1 MRSSVARS
9 GILDFEKQGYPLSAS
24 VETLD
29 GARLRALLASARD
42 AIICISDAGLITLFN
57 QAAER
62 MFGYSVDEVLGEDVS
77 MLMPAP
83 YSAEHAGYIRRYRE
97 TGEAQA
103 IGRVRDVAA
112 MKRDGT
118 VFPIE
123 LSVSE
128 VMHNGRATYAAII
141 RDVSDR
147 KEMEELL
154 RAEHEFTDSLIDTA
168 HVIVLVLDVDGR
180 ILRYNRHMEEI
191 TGVPFDTAKGKDWFT
206 SFIPAL
212 DRPEIRA
219 LFARAREGLA
229 VLGHVNPIRT
239 AAGELREILWYAT
252 RLLDS
257 GQKVVGVVSIG
268 HDVTE
273 QRIAQ
278 NRLRELE
285 HAARQSDRLADI
297 GAITAKI
304 VHDLGNPLAAL
315 TMQAQLILRRA
326 RRGDF
331 QPADVVA
338 KPVDQMLETLERLQV
353 LVREFTEFARERPL
367 RILPIH
373 VREFLQGVTEMWDAY
388 ADARGVS
395 LRAHCSQDVAEVH
408 ADLEMLRRVL
418 DNVIKNAV
426 DAIDTASGA
435 VEVHASR
442 VDTAHMRISVTDDG
456 CGVPEGLDVFR
467 LFETTKPDGTGIG
480 LAVAKQIVLA
490 HGGEI
495 TYERRVPRGTVFHI
509 DLPIAGPIQI

>member
-1 MRSSVARS
+1 
-9 GILDFEKQGYPLSAS
+9 
-24 VETLD
+24 
-29 GARLRALLASARD
+29 LRAILASAQD
-42 AIICISDAGLITLFN
+42 AIICITEPGLITLFN

-62 MFGYSVDEVLGEDVS
+62 MFGYSVDEVLGKDVS

-83 YSAEHAGYIRRYRE
+83 YSTEHAGYIRRYRE
-97 TGEAQA
+97 TGEARA

-128 VMHNGRATYAAII
+128 VMHNERVTYAAII

-154 RAEHEFTDSLIDTA
+154 RAEHEFADSLIDTA

-180 ILRYNRHMEEI
+180 IVRYNRHMEEI
-191 TGVPFDTAKGKDWFT
+191 TGVPFEETKGKDWFT
-206 SFIPAL
+206 VFIPEQ
-212 DRPEIRA
+212 DRPEIHA
-219 LFARAREGLA
+219 LFARARGGVE

-239 AAGELREILWYAT
+239 ATGELREILWYAT
-252 RLLDS
+252 LLLDRE
-257 GQKVVGVVSIG
+257 QQVAGVVSIG
-268 HDVTE
+268 HDITE

-278 NRLRELE
+278 RRLVELE
-285 HAARQSDRLADI
+285 HGARQSDRLADI

-338 KPVDQMLETLERLQV
+338 KPVDQMLETLERLQI

-367 RILPIH
+367 RIMPIH
-373 VREFLQGVTEMWDAY
+373 VREFLQGVAEMWDAY

-395 LRAHCSQDVAEVH
+395 LRAHCAQDVAEVR
-408 ADLEMLRRVL
+408 ADLEMMRRVL

-426 DAIDTASGA
+426 DAIDSKKG
-435 VEVHASR
+435 EVVIDASR
-442 VDTAHMRISVTDDG
+442 LDAATVRISVSDNG
-456 CGVPEGLDVFR
+456 CGVSEGIDVYR
-467 LFETTKPDGTGIG
+467 LFESTKADGTGIG
-480 LAVAKQIVLA
+480 LAVAKQIAMA

-495 TYERRVPRGTVFHI
+495 SHESRVPRGTVFHI
-509 DLPIAGPIQI
+509 DIPVAGPSHI